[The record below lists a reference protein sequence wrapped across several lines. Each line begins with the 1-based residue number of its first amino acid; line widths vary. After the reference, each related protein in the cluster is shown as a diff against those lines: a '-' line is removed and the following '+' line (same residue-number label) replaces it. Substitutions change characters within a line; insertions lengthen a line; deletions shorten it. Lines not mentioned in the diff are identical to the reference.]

1 MGNKTNF
8 ELITP
13 SQTVI
18 NQEVDMVVVPGSEG
32 HFGVLSLHAHTLSTL
47 NKGIVKLY
55 ENGNSINEIIV
66 DGGIADVNPS
76 GCTLLVEKAEILKN
90 INKSEQVAK
99 NGLLWAE
106 SHLNMGAFQQYMV
119 AMLKN
124 TKNFKFNQKTF

>member
-32 HFGVLSLHAHTLSTL
+32 HFGVLPLHAHTLSTL

-76 GCTLLVEKAEILKN
+76 GCTLLVEKAVNLKD
-90 INKSEQVAK
+90 INKSEIEKRYSDFK
-99 NGLLWAE
+99 NKENSFNSQIEEKANSEEIEWLKFVLE
-106 SHLNMGAFQQYMV
+106 SI
-119 AMLKN
+119 K
-124 TKNFKFNQKTF
+124 

>member
-32 HFGVLSLHAHTLSTL
+32 HFGVLPLHAHTLSTL
-47 NKGIVKLY
+47 NKGVVKLY
-55 ENGNSINEIIV
+55 ENGNSINEIII

-76 GCTLLVEKAEILKN
+76 GCTLLVEKAESLKD
-90 INKSEQVAK
+90 INKSEIEKRYSDFK
-99 NGLLWAE
+99 NKENSSNSLIEEKANSEEMEW
-106 SHLNMGAFQQYMV
+106 
-119 AMLKN
+119 LK
-124 TKNFKFNQKTF
+124 FVLGSI

>member
-32 HFGVLSLHAHTLSTL
+32 HFGVLPLHAHTLSTL
-47 NKGIVKLY
+47 NKGVVKLY
-55 ENGNSINEIIV
+55 ENGNSINEIII

-76 GCTLLVEKAEILKN
+76 GCTLLVEKAESLKD
-90 INKSEQVAK
+90 INKSEIEKRYSDFK
-99 NGLLWAE
+99 NQENSFDSPIEEKANSEEMEWLKFVLE
-106 SHLNMGAFQQYMV
+106 SI
-119 AMLKN
+119 
-124 TKNFKFNQKTF
+124 

>member
-1 MGNKTNF
+1 MENKTNF

-13 SQTVI
+13 SQTLI

-32 HFGVLSLHAHTLSTL
+32 HFGVLPLHAHTLSTL

-76 GCTLLVEKAEILKN
+76 GCTLLVEKAENLKD
-90 INKSEQVAK
+90 INKSEIEKRYSDFK
-99 NGLLWAE
+99 NQENSFDSPIEEKANSEEIEWLKFVLE
-106 SHLNMGAFQQYMV
+106 SI
-119 AMLKN
+119 
-124 TKNFKFNQKTF
+124 

>member
-32 HFGVLSLHAHTLSTL
+32 HFGVLPLHAHTLSTL
-47 NKGIVKLY
+47 NKGVVKLY
-55 ENGNSINEIIV
+55 ENGNTINEIII

-76 GCTLLVEKAEILKN
+76 GCTLLVEKAEGLKD
-90 INKSEQVAK
+90 IDKSEIEKRYSDFK
-99 NGLLWAE
+99 NKENSFNNPIEEKANSEEIEWLKFVLE
-106 SHLNMGAFQQYMV
+106 SI
-119 AMLKN
+119 
-124 TKNFKFNQKTF
+124 

>member
-55 ENGNSINEIIV
+55 ENGNSINKIIV
-66 DGGIADVNPS
+66 DGGIADVSPS
-76 GCTLLVEKAEILKN
+76 GCTLLVEKAESLKD
-90 INKSEQVAK
+90 INKSEIEKRYSDFK
-99 NGLLWAE
+99 NQENSFDSPIEEKANSEEIEWLKFVLE
-106 SHLNMGAFQQYMV
+106 SI
-119 AMLKN
+119 
-124 TKNFKFNQKTF
+124 

>member
-76 GCTLLVEKAEILKN
+76 GCTLLVEKAENLKD
-90 INKSEQVAK
+90 INKSEIEKRYSDFK
-99 NGLLWAE
+99 NQENSFDSPIEEKANSEEIEWLKFVLE
-106 SHLNMGAFQQYMV
+106 SI
-119 AMLKN
+119 
-124 TKNFKFNQKTF
+124 

>member
-32 HFGVLSLHAHTLSTL
+32 HFGVLPLHAHTLSTL
-47 NKGIVKLY
+47 RKGVVKLY
-55 ENGNSINEIIV
+55 ENGHSINEIVI

-76 GCTLLVEKAEILKN
+76 GCTLLVEKAESLKD
-90 INKSEQVAK
+90 INKSEIEKRYSDFK
-99 NGLLWAE
+99 NKENSFNSLIEEKANSEEMEWLKFVLE
-106 SHLNMGAFQQYMV
+106 SI
-119 AMLKN
+119 
-124 TKNFKFNQKTF
+124 

>member
-1 MGNKTNF
+1 MGNKINF

-13 SQTVI
+13 SQTLI

-32 HFGVLSLHAHTLSTL
+32 HFGVLPLHAHTLSTL

-76 GCTLLVEKAEILKN
+76 SCTLLVEKAKSLKD
-90 INKSEQVAK
+90 INKSEIEKRYSDFK
-99 NGLLWAE
+99 NKENSFDNPIEEKANSEEIEW
-106 SHLNMGAFQQYMV
+106 
-119 AMLKN
+119 LKFVLE
-124 TKNFKFNQKTF
+124 TI

>member
-1 MGNKTNF
+1 MKNQTNF

-13 SQTVI
+13 SQTLI

-32 HFGVLSLHAHTLSTL
+32 HFGVLPLHAHTLSTL

-76 GCTLLVEKAEILKN
+76 GCTLLVEKAENLKD
-90 INKSEQVAK
+90 INKSEIEKRYSDFK
-99 NGLLWAE
+99 NQENSFDSPIEEKANSEEIEWLKFVLE
-106 SHLNMGAFQQYMV
+106 SI
-119 AMLKN
+119 
-124 TKNFKFNQKTF
+124 

>member
-66 DGGIADVNPS
+66 DGGIADVSPS
-76 GCTLLVEKAEILKN
+76 GCTLLVEKAESLKD
-90 INKSEQVAK
+90 INNSDFKNKENSFNSPIEEKANSEEIEWLKFV
-99 NGLLWAE
+99 LE
-106 SHLNMGAFQQYMV
+106 SI
-119 AMLKN
+119 K
-124 TKNFKFNQKTF
+124 

>member
-1 MGNKTNF
+1 MENKTNF

-66 DGGIADVNPS
+66 DGGIADVSPS
-76 GCTLLVEKAEILKN
+76 GCTLLVEKAESLKD
-90 INKSEQVAK
+90 INKSEIEKRYSDFK
-99 NGLLWAE
+99 NKENSFNSQIEEKANSEEIEWLKFVLE
-106 SHLNMGAFQQYMV
+106 SI
-119 AMLKN
+119 K
-124 TKNFKFNQKTF
+124 

>member
-1 MGNKTNF
+1 MENKTNF

-32 HFGVLSLHAHTLSTL
+32 HFGVLPLHAHTLSTL

-76 GCTLLVEKAEILKN
+76 GCTLLVEKAKSLKD
-90 INKSEQVAK
+90 INKSEIEKRYSDFK
-99 NGLLWAE
+99 NKENSFNSLIEEKANSEEMEWLKFVLE
-106 SHLNMGAFQQYMV
+106 SI
-119 AMLKN
+119 
-124 TKNFKFNQKTF
+124 

>member
-66 DGGIADVNPS
+66 DGGIADVSPS
-76 GCTLLVEKAEILKN
+76 GCTLLVEKNTIL
-90 INKSEQVAK
+90 ITLMSQ
-99 NGLLWAE
+99 L
-106 SHLNMGAFQQYMV
+106 
-119 AMLKN
+119 
-124 TKNFKFNQKTF
+124 TD

>member
-32 HFGVLSLHAHTLSTL
+32 HFGVLPLHAHTLSTL
-47 NKGIVKLY
+47 RKGVVKLY
-55 ENGNSINEIIV
+55 ENGNSINEIII

-76 GCTLLVEKAEILKN
+76 GCTLLVEKAESLKD
-90 INKSEQVAK
+90 INKSEIEKRYSDFK
-99 NGLLWAE
+99 NKENSFNNPIEEKANSEEIEWLKFVLE
-106 SHLNMGAFQQYMV
+106 SI
-119 AMLKN
+119 
-124 TKNFKFNQKTF
+124 

>member
-13 SQTVI
+13 SQTLI
-18 NQEVDMVVVPGSEG
+18 NQEVEMVVIPGSEG
-32 HFGVLSLHAHTLSTL
+32 HFGVLPLHAHTLSTL

-76 GCTLLVEKAEILKN
+76 GCTLLVEKADSLKN
-90 INKSEQVAK
+90 INKSEIEKRYSDYK
-99 NGLLWAE
+99 NKENSFNSPIEEKANSEEIEWLKFVLE
-106 SHLNMGAFQQYMV
+106 SI
-119 AMLKN
+119 K
-124 TKNFKFNQKTF
+124 

>member
-55 ENGNSINEIIV
+55 ENSNSINEIIV
-66 DGGIADVNPS
+66 DGGIAYVSPS
-76 GCTLLVEKAEILKN
+76 GCTLLVEKAESSKD
-90 INKSEQVAK
+90 INKSEIEKRYSDFK
-99 NGLLWAE
+99 NKENSFNSQIEEKANSEEIEWLKFVLE
-106 SHLNMGAFQQYMV
+106 SI
-119 AMLKN
+119 K
-124 TKNFKFNQKTF
+124 

>member
-1 MGNKTNF
+1 MENKTNF

-32 HFGVLSLHAHTLSTL
+32 HFGVLPLHAHTLSTL

-76 GCTLLVEKAEILKN
+76 GCTLLVEKAKSLKDF
-90 INKSEQVAK
+90 NKSEIEKRYSDFK
-99 NGLLWAE
+99 NKENSFNNPIEEKANSEEIEWLKFVLE
-106 SHLNMGAFQQYMV
+106 SI
-119 AMLKN
+119 
-124 TKNFKFNQKTF
+124 

>member
-66 DGGIADVNPS
+66 DGGIADVSPS
-76 GCTLLVEKAEILKN
+76 GCTLLVEKAESLKD
-90 INKSEQVAK
+90 INKSEIEKRYSDFK
-99 NGLLWAE
+99 NKENSFNSQIEEKANSEEIEWLKFVLE
-106 SHLNMGAFQQYMV
+106 SI
-119 AMLKN
+119 K
-124 TKNFKFNQKTF
+124 

>member
-32 HFGVLSLHAHTLSTL
+32 HFGVLPLHAHTLSTL
-47 NKGIVKLY
+47 KKGVVKLY

-76 GCTLLVEKAEILKN
+76 GCTLLVEKAESLKD
-90 INKSEQVAK
+90 INKSEIEKRYSDFK
-99 NGLLWAE
+99 NKENSSNSLIEEKANSEEMEWLKFVLE
-106 SHLNMGAFQQYMV
+106 SI
-119 AMLKN
+119 
-124 TKNFKFNQKTF
+124 